1 VFVRSLE
8 LTDNMRCRG
17 LLVLAESAEAR
28 DLCLHLVPELEA
40 SPTDELHIV
49 LLMRDIRRT
58 WTAKT
63 PPCCL
68 RAVGELRF
76 RPIPLLEEQVYAM
89 SSLRPVVDLDS
100 AVARAPPALLPPD
113 HFDPLHHGGEV
124 PEIPSSTPHIRVA
137 QKVTSGCRNPE
148 GREPQRPITM
158 R

>member
-17 LLVLAESAEAR
+17 LHVLADSAEAR

-68 RAVGELRF
+68 RETRQAAGG
-76 RPIPLLEEQVYAM
+76 
-89 SSLRPVVDLDS
+89 SG
-100 AVARAPPALLPPD
+100 ARA
-113 HFDPLHHGGEV
+113 G
-124 PEIPSSTPHIRVA
+124 R
-137 QKVTSGCRNPE
+137 RNRN
-148 GREPQRPITM
+148 GA
-158 R
+158 